1 MSILFVISEEWVKA
15 HSSSFVGVFMAK
27 SKKITEVCEE
37 LLKDFLGEENL
48 SLYDVEYVKEG
59 PDRVLRVFIDK
70 DNGYIGT
77 EDCEKVSKYL
87 SDKLDKADPI
97 EENYILEVASPGL
110 DRVLSKDEH
119 FKAYIGELVEVN
131 LYKAIDGEKKL
142 IGRLVSKDNH
152 VLVIDIDGQKREI
165 SLEQITKVNL
175 HVTI

>member
-1 MSILFVISEEWVKA
+1 MLILFVIAEEWVKA

-37 LLKDFLGEENL
+37 LLKGFLDEENL

-70 DNGYIGT
+70 DEGYIGT

-87 SDKLDKADPI
+87 SDKLDETDPI
-97 EENYILEVASPGL
+97 EENYILEVSSPGL
-110 DRVLSKDEH
+110 DRVLSKEEH
-119 FKAYIGELVEVN
+119 FRAYMGELVEVN
-131 LYKAIDGEKKL
+131 LYKAIEGEKKL
-142 IGRLVSKDNH
+142 IGRLVQKDDH
-152 VLVIDIDGQKREI
+152 ALLIDIDGEQKNI